1 MLPSRSC
8 GLGRSVVVILI
19 VVIIPVLLYSLV
31 DEPATG
37 VPIEL
42 QDWIDISPPQED
54 VNRLAGRSVCS
65 SRRDG
70 VKESQLRRFSFFL
83 LVNRLGSLLNVKNP
97 TQCSKCFDGHEGAGL
112 DWFRN
117 LVVGVLA
124 RKGGGNHAIQ

>member
-1 MLPSRSC
+1 
-8 GLGRSVVVILI
+8 VVVILI

-31 DEPATG
+31 DEPPTG

-70 VKESQLRRFSFFL
+70 VKNRSSAGFHTSCL
-83 LVNRLGSLLNVKNP
+83 LI
-97 TQCSKCFDGHEGAGL
+97 D
-112 DWFRN
+112 
-117 LVVGVLA
+117 
-124 RKGGGNHAIQ
+124 